1 MGKGVM
7 LKTNVLGLA
16 LLLAM
21 SGPLHAGETI
31 DADKLSQA
39 DLRSAIE
46 AAPDDAII
54 SFRGQT
60 KTKAQL
66 RSAWQ
71 AAHKPPDV
79 AKNRAGLAALRA
91 AEAAEAQAADDK
103 RSSEI
108 AAENAKVDA
117 EFEALKVR

>member
-16 LLLAM
+16 LLVAM

-91 AEAAEAQAADDK
+91 AEAQAADDK